1 MQYLSS
7 FVRLQVIFILVVAP
21 SAAWL
26 SALPFHV
33 LSDYRIRTGLMRSSN
48 TDDDLTSKVVSAFE
62 VATDEMNHLDE
73 EVLKALR
80 EIDQSV
86 EKLAAARKTFV
97 QELSVEPA
105 KPATKGSTFFEQNA
119 SNTSPAA
126 VAAAPGPTPVV
137 SSVPTPVAAAAQAAA
152 AAAAAAPN
160 PAAPP
165 VVERQHPNEQGPQ
178 KKMEEEGGAVTK
190 NDDTKQLKKRV
201 LTFFNIPDQTRY
213 PASTKFL

>member
-1 MQYLSS
+1 
-7 FVRLQVIFILVVAP
+7 
-21 SAAWL
+21 
-26 SALPFHV
+26 
-33 LSDYRIRTGLMRSSN
+33 MRSSN

-152 AAAAAAPN
+152 AAAAAPN